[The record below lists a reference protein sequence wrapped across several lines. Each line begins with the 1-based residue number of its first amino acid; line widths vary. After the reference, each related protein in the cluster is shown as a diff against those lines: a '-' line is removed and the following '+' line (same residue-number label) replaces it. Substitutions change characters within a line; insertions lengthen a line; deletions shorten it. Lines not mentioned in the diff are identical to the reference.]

1 MHFLNTGTIHP
12 SYSIS
17 WHESGKVVSF
27 LQTKSKALSLCTTQ
41 NNNKYF
47 SWILILSDEQWW
59 CDLWLKTFSTK
70 SASAWLHLANRKASG
85 PVSQRNLR
93 RFRYILAKN
102 DFFCGLASAQS
113 AARLFYNNLSSKI
126 ESISPKKASQVHKV
140 LLYILA
146 QFSLKIW
153 VNFAKKRS
161 YKCTSCCQTF

>member
-1 MHFLNTGTIHP
+1 MHCLNTGTIHP

-59 CDLWLKTFSTK
+59 CDLWLKTYSTK

-102 DFFCGLASAQS
+102 DFFVAL
-113 AARLFYNNLSSKI
+113 
-126 ESISPKKASQVHKV
+126 QVLKV
-140 LLYILA
+140 LLDFFITICPQKSS
-146 QFSLKIW
+146 QFRQ
-153 VNFAKKRS
+153 KRP
-161 YKCTSCCQTF
+161 YKCTKCCCTF

>member
-47 SWILILSDEQWW
+47 SWILILSDEQWFVI
-59 CDLWLKTFSTK
+59 K
-70 SASAWLHLANRKASG
+70 
-85 PVSQRNLR
+85 NLFNKECKCMTAFGQQEGIR
-93 RFRYILAKN
+93 ACFPAKFEEIQVHTGQKW
-102 DFFCGLASAQS
+102 FFCGLASAQS

-140 LLYILA
+140 LLYFLA